1 MASTDFQIHFAR
13 FDTDL
18 PDLRA
23 VREPVFIVE
32 QQVPEEL
39 EWDEADPLSV
49 HVLARDAD
57 GTPIGTARL
66 TPDHRIG
73 RMAVLQAWRGR
84 GVGAAMLNALIQRA
98 RELGYPELELHAQ
111 THALGFYERHGFNAF
126 GEEFDEAGI
135 AHRRMRRRLEQG
147 HAGAAGNTAT
157 DAERALLNLDNQPD
171 VLATTLQLIQRARR
185 GLCLYTRDLDP
196 VVLDQ
201 AETGDALRRFAT
213 TARGAQVRVLAHDLR
228 RAVAE
233 GHVLIGLVQRLPSL
247 FAIRVVEEEPDVQY
261 ASAFV
266 LNDQGGYLFRPLA
279 TRFEAS
285 ACLHDPARQ
294 RQLQSY
300 FDEVWERARPA
311 TELRPL

>member
-23 VREPVFIVE
+23 VRVPVFIIE

-49 HVLARDAD
+49 HVLAREAD

-73 RMAVLQAWRGR
+73 RMAVLQPWRGR
-84 GVGAAMLNALIQRA
+84 GVGAAMLETLIQRA

-111 THALGFYERHGFNAF
+111 THALGFYERYGFSAF

-135 AHRRMRRRLEQG
+135 AHRRMRRRLEQESG
-147 HAGAAGNTAT
+147 GAVDDATADT
-157 DAERALLNLDNQPD
+157 ERALQNLDSQPE
-171 VLATTLQLIQRARR
+171 VLAVTLQLIQRARR
-185 GLCLYTRDLDP
+185 GIALYTRDLDP
-196 VVLDQ
+196 VVLGQ
-201 AETGDALRRFAT
+201 PETADALRRFAT
-213 TARGAQVRVLAHDLR
+213 DVRGAQVRVLVHDLR
-228 RAVAE
+228 RAISE
-233 GHVLIGLVQRLPSL
+233 GHALIGLVQRLPSL
-247 FAIRVVEEEPDVQY
+247 FAIRVIEEEPDVQY
-261 ASAFV
+261 ASAFI
-266 LNDQGGYLFRPLA
+266 LNDQAGYLFRPLA

-294 RQLQSY
+294 RQLQNY

>member
-1 MASTDFQIHFAR
+1 MASTDFQIHFAH
-13 FDTDL
+13 FQNDL
-18 PDLRA
+18 SDLRA

-39 EWDEADPLSV
+39 EWDELDPLSI
-49 HVLARDAD
+49 HVVAREPD

-73 RMAVLQAWRGR
+73 RMAVLPPWRGR
-84 GVGAAMLNALIQRA
+84 GVGAALLKMLIQHA

-111 THALGFYERHGFNAF
+111 THALGFYQQHGFTAF

-135 AHRRMRRRLEQG
+135 AHLRMRRRLDD
-147 HAGAAGNTAT
+147 AARGPTRST
-157 DAERALLNLDNQPD
+157 DDARDRVLQTLDNQSA

-185 GLCLYTRDLDP
+185 GISLYTRDLDP
-196 VVLDQ
+196 LVLDQ
-201 AETGDALRRFAT
+201 ADTADALRRFAT
-213 TARGAQVRVLAHDLR
+213 ATRGAQTRVLVHDLR
-228 RAVAE
+228 RAISE
-233 GHVLIGLVQRLPSL
+233 GHALITLVQRLPSL
-247 FAIRVVEEEPDVQY
+247 FAIRVIEDEPDVQY
-261 ASAFV
+261 ASSFT
-266 LNDQGGYLFRPLA
+266 LNDQSGYLFRPLA

-294 RQLQSY
+294 RQLQNY

>member
-39 EWDEADPLSV
+39 EWDDADPLSV

-135 AHRRMRRRLEQG
+135 AHRRMRRRLEQQ

-213 TARGAQVRVLAHDLR
+213 TARGAQVRVMAHDLR